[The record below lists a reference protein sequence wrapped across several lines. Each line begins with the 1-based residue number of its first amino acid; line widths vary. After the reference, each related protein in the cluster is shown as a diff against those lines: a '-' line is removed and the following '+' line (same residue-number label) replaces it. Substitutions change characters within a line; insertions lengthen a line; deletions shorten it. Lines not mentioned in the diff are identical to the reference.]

1 MRGKS
6 EQASAFITT
15 ITAIAHKPRAMQHV
29 ETCGTALSCATILYI
44 LLVDLSRSERI
55 KYHFS

>member
-1 MRGKS
+1 
-6 EQASAFITT
+6 
-15 ITAIAHKPRAMQHV
+15 MQHV

-44 LLVDLSRSERI
+44 LLVDLYRSERI